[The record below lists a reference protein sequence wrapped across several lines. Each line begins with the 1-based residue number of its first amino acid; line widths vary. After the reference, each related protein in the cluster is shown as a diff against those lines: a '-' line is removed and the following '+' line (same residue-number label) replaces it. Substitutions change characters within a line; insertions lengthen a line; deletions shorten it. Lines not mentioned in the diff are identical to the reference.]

1 MTAWLSAAVI
11 GGGIAGTTAA
21 LALAK
26 IGADVEVYEA
36 TTRTT
41 AEGGWVTLG
50 PSAITA
56 LDQLGV
62 GEQIRAVGFPV
73 VEARMMNTVTGRED
87 RLSRYETSHRWSSTH
102 VWRRDLLSVLRDR
115 LDQVDVHCHFNT
127 AVTAKRGKRRSRCR
141 GRRSTLDNQA
151 PTRKHDTAELHWTD
165 HPIRSPPQGS
175 ARAAEARASLL
186 ESPRRRRRLRRR

>member
-87 RLSRYETSHRWSSTH
+87 RLSRMRPATAGQARMSGAETCFQYCAIVSIKWMST
-102 VWRRDLLSVLRDR
+102 VTSTPLSPQTR
-115 LDQVDVHCHFNT
+115 
-127 AVTAKRGKRRSRCR
+127 
-141 GRRSTLDNQA
+141 QA
-151 PTRKHDTAELHWTD
+151 PISLSGPTEHARQPGAYSETRH
-165 HPIRSPPQGS
+165 R
-175 ARAAEARASLL
+175 
-186 ESPRRRRRLRRR
+186 